1 MGGLHKGEQLL
12 PSTSSS
18 ATPSRLRGRRSP
30 DIGVN
35 FPRRPLQVRIGI
47 IIFSSGVVGLVPQ
60 PHFLQRG
67 VRRNRR
73 PPPHRGGQRFG
84 GGLSTTRRPARWHR
98 SDGWASESIS
108 KPRWDPTILH
118 QLSNLLGC
126 KPGKGFAE
134 RHRADVFLFFREILL
149 LLTWKEEAG
158 RRADFHR
165 ASLWDRRQ
173 SRGGWNRNMSRLLHV
188 AGIHL
193 PLRIESRGSRNRNR
207 LVKTDRTS
215 I

>member
-1 MGGLHKGEQLL
+1 MGVLHKGEQLL

-18 ATPSRLRGRRSP
+18 ATPSHLRGRRSP

-60 PHFLQRG
+60 LLFLQRG

-84 GGLSTTRRPARWHR
+84 RGLSTARPTTRWYR
-98 SDGWASESIS
+98 SVGWTSEFFSE
-108 KPRWDPTILH
+108 PRWNPSILH

-134 RHRADVFLFFREILL
+134 RHRADVFFLLREILL
-149 LLTWKEEAG
+149 LLTRKEEAG
-158 RRADFHR
+158 RRTNFHR
-165 ASLWDRRQ
+165 APLWNGRQ
-173 SRGGWNRNMSRLLHV
+173 SRGGWYGSMSRPFHL
-188 AGIHL
+188 AMIHL
-193 PLRIESRGSRNRNR
+193 SVRVKVRGS
-207 LVKTDRTS
+207 
-215 I
+215 